1 MVKSNT
7 FAGEDAMVDRTPS
20 RDKKLRKREQRLLV
34 QLQSAQQ
41 AQAKALARRNRAE
54 ARLQKRIARVQ
65 RAEGRLT
72 LVRQQLDELLVPPP
86 VGAQFIAPSTS
97 PETETAVGAQFIAPS
112 TSAETEAAVEAQS
125 IAPATAPIHEARA
138 AAQAA
143 E

>member
-7 FAGEDAMVDRTPS
+7 FAGEYAMVDRTPS
-20 RDKKLRKREQRLLV
+20 RDKNLRKKLQKREQRLLV

-86 VGAQFIAPSTS
+86 VETQISAPSPTD
-97 PETETAVGAQFIAPS
+97 ETGDR
-112 TSAETEAAVEAQS
+112 VEAQS
-125 IAPATAPIHEARA
+125 I
-138 AAQAA
+138 
-143 E
+143 